1 MPDAVGGSGRPSPAQ
16 TGARS
21 GAPRRPFLQGPHPLA
36 FAHRGGS
43 LLWPENTMLAFRG
56 AVEMGYR
63 YLETDLHATR
73 DGVLVLIHDDTLER
87 VTDGSGPVWEHTL
100 AELQRFD
107 AGYHFSPDGG
117 RTYPYRGQGAT
128 VPTLEEVV
136 EAFPDVRLNVEIKQA
151 RLSGRQEQPPVVAA
165 VVDFI
170 EKRGLQDR
178 LLVASFRDRLVR
190 EFRRHSGGR
199 VATSAAQ
206 GEAVR
211 FWLASRLRLERLLR
225 IPYDA
230 LQVPTRYGSLTVVD
244 RRFVEAAHRCGLEVH
259 VWTVDEPGEMR
270 RLLDMGVDGLMSD
283 RPDLLLEVAGLPGRP
298 AGSREG

>member
-1 MPDAVGGSGRPSPAQ
+1 MPDAAGGKAGRSPAH
-16 TGARS
+16 A
-21 GAPRRPFLQGPHPLA
+21 RPFLQGPDPLA

-43 LLWPENTMLAFRG
+43 LLWPENTMPAFGG

-87 VTDGSGPVWEHTL
+87 VSDGSGPVWEHTL
-100 AELQRFD
+100 AELKRLD

-117 RTYPYRGQGAT
+117 RTHTYRGQGVT

-136 EAFPDVRLNVEIKQA
+136 EAFPQVRLNVEIK
-151 RLSGRQEQPPVVAA
+151 QEQPPVVAA

-170 EKRGLQDR
+170 EKRGLHDR

-190 EFRRHSGGR
+190 EFRRLSGGR

-206 GEAVR
+206 GEAMR
-211 FWLASRLRLERLLR
+211 FWLASRLRLERLLS

-230 LQVPTRYGSLTVVD
+230 LQVPARYGSFTVVD
-244 RRFVEAAHRCGLEVH
+244 RRFVEAAHGRGLAVH

-270 RLLDMGVDGLMSD
+270 RLLDVGVDGLMSD
-283 RPDLLLEVAGLPGRP
+283 RPDVLLEVVGP
-298 AGSREG
+298 REG